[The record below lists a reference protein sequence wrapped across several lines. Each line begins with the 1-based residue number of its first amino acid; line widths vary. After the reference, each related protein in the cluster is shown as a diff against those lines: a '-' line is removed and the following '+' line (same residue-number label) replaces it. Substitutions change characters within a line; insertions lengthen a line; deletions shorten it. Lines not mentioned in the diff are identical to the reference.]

1 VKLGL
6 YSETGTGTPGTLL
19 SSTSS
24 LATAN
29 GAVEG
34 ALAATTALTANAH
47 YWIGVISSTTLNIGV
62 TPGGAGFTYNNN
74 GSGWAVLPST
84 FPTTSAGS
92 NTAETPDFYV
102 VLQDQ

>member
-1 VKLGL
+1 
-6 YSETGTGTPGTLL
+6 LL
-19 SSTSS
+19 SSTAS
-24 LATAN
+24 LPTAN
-29 GAVEG
+29 GVVEG
-34 ALAATTALTANAH
+34 PLAATTALTANAH
-47 YWIGVISSTTLNIGV
+47 YWIGAISSTTLNIGV
-62 TPGGAGFTYNNN
+62 TQGGAGFTYNNN